1 VLGKNAWRVR
11 LVVQNSG
18 WLPTYVTRM
27 ANQKK
32 LARGVVCEIELP
44 EGARLETG
52 KLREELTQLE
62 GRAHKPAAANTWAGS
77 SADETDDRLKVE
89 WVVRAAKGATLKLT
103 ARHERAGTVRT
114 ELRLE

>member
-1 VLGKNAWRVR
+1 
-11 LVVQNSG
+11 
-18 WLPTYVTRM
+18 M
-27 ANQKK
+27 AKQKK

-44 EGARLETG
+44 EGATLETG
-52 KLREELTQLE
+52 KLREELNQIE

-89 WVVRAAKGATLKLT
+89 WVVRAPKGAMLKLT